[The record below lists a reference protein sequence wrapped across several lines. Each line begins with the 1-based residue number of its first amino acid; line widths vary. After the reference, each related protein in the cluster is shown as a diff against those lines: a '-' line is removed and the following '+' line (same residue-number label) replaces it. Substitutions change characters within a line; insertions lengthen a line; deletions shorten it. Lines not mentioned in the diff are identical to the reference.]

1 METTIK
7 QATLTSKE
15 RVKALATH
23 KQNQPISIYCGQNA
37 RTKEAI
43 YANLKFACTVSSVGK
58 AIQHANEKQ
67 VQGVSFIIH
76 EFDTDEKTVL
86 LDDNA
91 WQLLHSLIEGGIL
104 AEPTFR
110 DSTNCLTYQILSF
123 DSSLY
128 AEVTA

>member
-23 KQNQPISIYCGQNA
+23 KQMQPVSIYCGMNA
-37 RTKEAI
+37 KTKEPC
-43 YANLKFACTVSSVGK
+43 YATVKFACTVSSVGK
-58 AIQHANEKQ
+58 AIQHANERN
-67 VQGVSFIIH
+67 VQGVSLIIH
-76 EFDTDEKTVL
+76 EFDTDETTVL
-86 LDDNA
+86 LDDSA
-91 WQLLHSLIEGGIL
+91 WQLLHTLIEGGIL
-104 AEPTFR
+104 ADPTFR